1 VNKAAVIIFAIS
13 ILGVAVFGTIL
24 LPGKLGLNIGII
36 LIGGTIL
43 RFLFP
48 KKKPN
53 DQSRSI

>member
-48 KKKPN
+48 KKKA
-53 DQSRSI
+53 